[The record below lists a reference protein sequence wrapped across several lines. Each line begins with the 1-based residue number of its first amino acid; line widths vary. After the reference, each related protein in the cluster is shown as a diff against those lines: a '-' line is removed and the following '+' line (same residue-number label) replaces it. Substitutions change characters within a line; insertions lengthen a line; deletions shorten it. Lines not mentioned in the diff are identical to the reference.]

1 MKLDEQL
8 KVLRAK
14 DQKITIKDGEKVL
27 IDRGTKNDVT
37 YGVLGRDV
45 FSTIVEEDSSLTIS
59 LVNRDAIKRK

>member
-14 DQKITIKDGEKVL
+14 DQKITLKDGENILVDK
-27 IDRGTKNDVT
+27 GTKDDVT

-45 FSTIVEEDSSLTIS
+45 FSTIVEEDRSITIS
-59 LVNRDAIKRK
+59 LVNRDLVKKK

>member
-1 MKLDEQL
+1 MKLDDQL

-14 DQKITIKDGEKVL
+14 DQKITIKDGENILLDK
-27 IDRGTKNDVT
+27 GTKNDVT

-45 FSTIVEEDSSLTIS
+45 FSTIVEEDKSITIS